1 MSWCFKWVVEWDR
14 KSYLGPAEIEL
25 ASAKVL
31 SIKQTAQTLSTEQGF
46 LWNKM
51 IFCVFWGGFFCVY
64 HCERIFF
71 YGEKLNVA
79 KHLITYRILFIPHN
93 RILAFD
99 HN

>member
-1 MSWCFKWVVEWDR
+1 MSRCFKWVVEWDR

-51 IFCVFWGGFFCVY
+51 ILCVFWGVFFVLTTAK
-64 HCERIFF
+64 EFSSMVRNRTL
-71 YGEKLNVA
+71 LN
-79 KHLITYRILFIPHN
+79 I
-93 RILAFD
+93 
-99 HN
+99 

>member
-51 IFCVFWGGFFCVY
+51 IFCVFWGFFFVLTTAK
-64 HCERIFF
+64 EFSSMVRNRTL
-71 YGEKLNVA
+71 LN
-79 KHLITYRILFIPHN
+79 I
-93 RILAFD
+93 
-99 HN
+99 